1 MSLHQLT
8 AHALLDLIKSRQ
20 VTPKDAY
27 NDVLSRI
34 KAVDPKVKA
43 YVHLSRQEQ
52 DLSGGMPVPIAI
64 KDNLCTKGEEIT
76 CASRILKGFRSP
88 YDAGVVERVKKS
100 GGAILG
106 IVNMDEFAFGSSCET
121 SCYGPTFNPWNLQCV
136 PGGSSGGSAASV
148 AADEAMWALG
158 SDTGGSI
165 RQPASFCGIVG
176 LKPTYGRVS
185 RYGLIAFA
193 SSLDQVGPLTKDVR
207 DCALLMNII
216 SGYDERDSTSVN
228 EPVPDY
234 TKALVNDVRGLKIGI
249 PKEAFVEGLDGEVRR
264 SVEDALALL
273 KKLGAV
279 IKEVS
284 LPHTPYAVATYYIVA
299 TAEASSNLARF
310 DGVRYGL
317 RVQPAKVR
325 KNALVDMYEET
336 RSKGFGDEAKRRIML
351 GTYALSSGY
360 YDAYYLRGQKVRT
373 LIKNDLDEVFK
384 DCDVIMTPTSPT
396 VSFKVGEKLSDPLSM
411 YLSDIYTIPAN
422 LAGIPAISVPCGFS
436 KSGLPIGLQLM
447 GKAFDE
453 EMLLR
458 VSYTYEQNTEWHLRK
473 PKLD

>member
-8 AHALLDLIKSRQ
+8 AHALLDLIKSGK
-20 VTPKDAY
+20 TSAKEAY
-27 NDVLSRI
+27 ADVLGRI
-34 KAVDPKVKA
+34 KAVDSKVKA
-43 YVHLSRQEQ
+43 YVRMVHHEP
-52 DLSGGMPVPIAI
+52 DFNGKMPVPIAI

-88 YDAGVVERVKKS
+88 YDAAVVEKVKKS

-148 AADEAMWALG
+148 AADEAIWALG

-193 SSLDQVGPLTKDVR
+193 SSLDQIGPLTKDVR
-207 DCALLMNII
+207 DCALLLNII

-228 EPVPDY
+228 RPVPDH
-234 TKALVNDVRGLKIGI
+234 TKALVNDIKGLKIGI
-249 PKEAFVEGLDGEVRR
+249 PQEAFVEGLDPEVRR
-264 SVEDALALL
+264 AVEESLNLY
-273 KKLGAV
+273 KKLGAI

-317 RVQPAKVR
+317 RVRPDSVR

-336 RSKGFGDEAKRRIML
+336 RSQGFGDEAKRRIML
-351 GTYALSSGY
+351 G
-360 YDAYYLRGQKVRT
+360 
-373 LIKNDLDEVFK
+373 
-384 DCDVIMTPTSPT
+384 
-396 VSFKVGEKLSDPLSM
+396 
-411 YLSDIYTIPAN
+411 
-422 LAGIPAISVPCGFS
+422 
-436 KSGLPIGLQLM
+436 
-447 GKAFDE
+447 
-453 EMLLR
+453 
-458 VSYTYEQNTEWHLRK
+458 
-473 PKLD
+473 